1 MLTATALLSVAA
13 CSEDT
18 LEAYDTST
26 SALNIARGTVFGSA
40 ADYPESYSFN
50 AYFLGGKVTDYTLQ
64 IPVRLQG
71 VIDYGRDRHFGV
83 MISEAESEGITDG
96 SPVVSFDSKQ
106 VFRSGMYH
114 VTLRATIHVYILDI
128 FTTYKMR
135 LKLIPCDDFSAGVP
149 DYQYVDVQFTK
160 NLTIAPAFWETNSK
174 LRKITYSARKCAVFL
189 EISGITDP
197 EWVDDGSSVIL
208 DYWISLCKQWFEQHE
223 EYDSNGNRIY
233 FE

>member
-83 MISEAESEGITDG
+83 MISKAESEGVTA
-96 SPVVSFDSKQ
+96 SSAVVSFDRKQ
-106 VFRSGMYH
+106 VFRSGMYQD
-114 VTLRATIHVYILDI
+114 TLRATIHVDEMDSEM
-128 FTTYKMR
+128 TYKMR
-135 LKLIPCDDFSAGVP
+135 LALVPGEDFTAGVP
-149 DYQYVDVQFTK
+149 EYQYVDVQFTK
-160 NLTIAPAFWETNSK
+160 NLTIAPAFWENNSK
-174 LRKITYSARKCAVFL
+174 LSKITYSARKCAVFL

-208 DYWISLCKQWFEQHE
+208 DYWISLCKQWFIQHE

>member
-83 MISEAESEGITDG
+83 MISEAESEGVTA
-96 SPVVSFDSKQ
+96 SSAVVSFNRKQ
-106 VFRSGMYH
+106 VFRSGMYQD
-114 VTLRATIHVYILDI
+114 TLRATIHVDKMDSEM
-128 FTTYKMR
+128 TYKMR
-135 LKLIPCDDFSAGVP
+135 LALVPGEDFTAGVP
-149 DYQYVDVQFTK
+149 EYQYVDVQFTK
-160 NLTIAPAFWETNSK
+160 NLTIAPAFWENNSK
-174 LRKITYSARKCAVFL
+174 LSKITYSARKCAVFL

-208 DYWISLCKQWFEQHE
+208 DYWISLCKQWFIQHE

>member
-71 VIDYGRDRHFGV
+71 VIDYGSDRHFGV
-83 MISEAESEGITDG
+83 MISEAESEGVTA
-96 SPVVSFDSKQ
+96 SSAVVSFDRKQ
-106 VFRSGMYH
+106 VFRSGMYQD
-114 VTLRATIHVYILDI
+114 TLRATIHVDEMDSEM
-128 FTTYKMR
+128 TYKMR
-135 LKLIPCDDFSAGVP
+135 LALVPGEDFTAGVP
-149 DYQYVDVQFTK
+149 EYQYVDVQFTK
-160 NLTIAPAFWETNSK
+160 NLTIAPAFWENNSK
-174 LRKITYSARKCAVFL
+174 LSKITYSARKCAIFL

-208 DYWISLCKQWFEQHE
+208 DYWISLCKQWFIQHE

>member
-1 MLTATALLSVAA
+1 MLTATAILSVAA

-83 MISEAESEGITDG
+83 MISEAESKGVTA
-96 SPVVSFDSKQ
+96 SSAVVSFDSKQ
-106 VFRSGMYH
+106 VFRSGMYQD
-114 VTLRATIHVYILDI
+114 TLRATIHVDKMDSE
-128 FTTYKMR
+128 TTYKMR
-135 LKLIPCDDFSAGVP
+135 LKLIPGDDFSAGVP
-149 DYQYVDVQFTK
+149 EYQYVDVQFTK
-160 NLTIAPAFWETNSK
+160 NLTIAPAFWENNSK
-174 LRKITYSARKCAVFL
+174 LSKITYSARKCAVFL

-197 EWVDDGSSVIL
+197 EWVDDCSSVIL

>member
-1 MLTATALLSVAA
+1 MLTATALLSAVA

-83 MISEAESEGITDG
+83 MISEAESEGVTA
-96 SPVVSFDSKQ
+96 SSAVVSFDSKQ
-106 VFRSGMYH
+106 VFRSGMYQD
-114 VTLRATIHVYILDI
+114 TLRATIHVDEMDSEM
-128 FTTYKMR
+128 TYKMR
-135 LKLIPCDDFSAGVP
+135 LALVPGEDFTVGVP
-149 DYQYVDVQFTK
+149 EYQYVDVQFTK
-160 NLTIAPAFWETNSK
+160 NLTIAPAFWENNSK
-174 LRKITYSARKCAVFL
+174 LSRITYSARKCAVFL

>member
-71 VIDYGRDRHFGV
+71 VIDYGSDRHFGV
-83 MISEAESEGITDG
+83 MISEAESEGVTA
-96 SPVVSFDSKQ
+96 SSAVVSFDRKQ
-106 VFRSGMYH
+106 VFRSGMYQD
-114 VTLRATIHVYILDI
+114 TLRATIHVDEMDSEM
-128 FTTYKMR
+128 TYKMR
-135 LKLIPCDDFSAGVP
+135 LALVPGEDFTAGVP
-149 DYQYVDVQFTK
+149 EYQYVDVQFTK
-160 NLTIAPAFWETNSK
+160 NLTIAPAFWENNSK
-174 LRKITYSARKCAVFL
+174 LSKITYSARKCAVFL

-208 DYWISLCKQWFEQHE
+208 DYWISLCKQWFIQHE

>member
-1 MLTATALLSVAA
+1 MLAATALLSTTA

-40 ADYPESYSFN
+40 SDYPENYSFN

-71 VIDYGRDRHFGV
+71 VIDYDRDRHFGV

-96 SPVVSFDSKQ
+96 SPVVSFDNIQ
-106 VFRSGMYH
+106 VFRSGMYQD
-114 VTLRATIHVYILDI
+114 TLRATIHIDEMDSEM
-128 FTTYKMR
+128 TYRMR
-135 LKLIPCDDFSAGVP
+135 LKLVPGDDFSAGVP

-160 NLTIAPAFWETNSK
+160 NLAIAPAFWENNNK
-174 LRKITYSARKCAVFL
+174 LSRIDYSARKCAVFL

>member
-96 SPVVSFDSKQ
+96 SPVVSFDRKQ
-106 VFRSGMYH
+106 VFRSGMYQD
-114 VTLRATIHVYILDI
+114 TLRATIHVDKMDSE
-128 FTTYKMR
+128 TTYKMR
-135 LKLIPCDDFSAGVP
+135 LKLIPGDDFTVGVP
-149 DYQYVDVQFTK
+149 EYQYVDVQFTK
-160 NLTIAPAFWETNSK
+160 NLTIAPAFWENNSK
-174 LRKITYSARKCAVFL
+174 LSKITYSARKCAVFL

>member
-96 SPVVSFDSKQ
+96 SPVVSFNSKQ
-106 VFRSGMYH
+106 VFRSGMH
-114 VTLRATIHVYILDI
+114 QDTLRATIHVDKMDSE
-128 FTTYKMR
+128 TTYKMR
-135 LKLIPCDDFSAGVP
+135 LKLIPGDDFTVGVP
-149 DYQYVDVQFTK
+149 EYQYVDVQFTK
-160 NLTIAPAFWETNSK
+160 NLTIAPAFWENNSK
-174 LRKITYSARKCAVFL
+174 LSKITYSARKCAVFL
-189 EISGITDP
+189 EISGITNP

-208 DYWISLCKQWFEQHE
+208 DYWISLCKQWFIQHE

>member
-83 MISEAESEGITDG
+83 MISEAESEGVTA
-96 SPVVSFDSKQ
+96 SSAVVSFDRKQ
-106 VFRSGMYH
+106 VFRSGMYQD
-114 VTLRATIHVYILDI
+114 TLRATIHVDEMDSEM
-128 FTTYKMR
+128 TYKMR
-135 LKLIPCDDFSAGVP
+135 LALVPGEDFTAGVP
-149 DYQYVDVQFTK
+149 EYQYVDVQFTK
-160 NLTIAPAFWETNSK
+160 NLTIAPAFWENNSK

-208 DYWISLCKQWFEQHE
+208 DYWISLCKQWFIQHE

>member
-1 MLTATALLSVAA
+1 MLAATALLSFSA

-40 ADYPESYSFN
+40 SDYPESYSFN

-71 VIDYGRDRHFGV
+71 VIDYDRDRHFGV
-83 MISEAESEGITDG
+83 MISEAESDGITDG
-96 SPVVSFDSKQ
+96 SPVVSFDSRQ
-106 VFRSGMYH
+106 VFRSGMYQD
-114 VTLRATIHVYILDI
+114 TLRATIHIDEMDSEM
-128 FTTYKMR
+128 TYRMR
-135 LKLIPCDDFSAGVP
+135 LKLVPGDDFSAGVP

-160 NLTIAPAFWETNSK
+160 NLAIAPAFWENNSK
-174 LRKITYSARKCAVFL
+174 LSRIDYSARKCAVFL

>member
-83 MISEAESEGITDG
+83 MISKAESEGVTA
-96 SPVVSFDSKQ
+96 SSAVVSFDRKQ
-106 VFRSGMYH
+106 VFRSGMYQD
-114 VTLRATIHVYILDI
+114 TLRATIHVDEMDSEM
-128 FTTYKMR
+128 TYKMR
-135 LKLIPCDDFSAGVP
+135 LALVPGEDFTAGVP
-149 DYQYVDVQFTK
+149 EYQYVDVQFTK
-160 NLTIAPAFWETNSK
+160 NLTIAPAFWENNSK
-174 LRKITYSARKCAVFL
+174 LSKITYSARKCAVFL
-189 EISGITDP
+189 EISGITNP

-208 DYWISLCKQWFEQHE
+208 DYWISLCKQWFIQHE

>member
-40 ADYPESYSFN
+40 SDYPKSYSFN

-83 MISEAESEGITDG
+83 MISEAESEGVTDG

-106 VFRSGMYH
+106 VFRSGMYQD
-114 VTLRATIHVYILDI
+114 TLRATIHVDKMDSE
-128 FTTYKMR
+128 TTYKMR
-135 LKLIPCDDFSAGVP
+135 LKLIPGDDFTVGVP
-149 DYQYVDVQFTK
+149 EYQYVDVQFTK
-160 NLTIAPAFWETNSK
+160 NLTIAPAFWENNSK
-174 LRKITYSARKCAVFL
+174 LSKITYSARKCAVFL

>member
-96 SPVVSFDSKQ
+96 SPVVSFDRKQ
-106 VFRSGMYH
+106 VFRSGMYQD
-114 VTLRATIHVYILDI
+114 TLRATIHVDKMDSE
-128 FTTYKMR
+128 TTYKMR
-135 LKLIPCDDFSAGVP
+135 LKLIPGDDFSAGVP

-160 NLTIAPAFWETNSK
+160 NLTIAPAFWENNSK
-174 LRKITYSARKCAVFL
+174 LSKITYSARKCAVFL

>member
-1 MLTATALLSVAA
+1 MLAATALLSTTA

-40 ADYPESYSFN
+40 SDYPENYSFN

-71 VIDYGRDRHFGV
+71 VIDYGRDRQFGV

-96 SPVVSFDSKQ
+96 SPVVSFDSRQ
-106 VFRSGMYH
+106 VFRSGMYQD
-114 VTLRATIHVYILDI
+114 TLRATIHIDEMDSEM
-128 FTTYKMR
+128 TYRMR
-135 LKLIPCDDFSAGVP
+135 LKLVPGDDFSAGVP

-160 NLTIAPAFWETNSK
+160 NLAIAPAFWGNNGK
-174 LRKITYSARKCAVFL
+174 LSRIDYSARKCAVFL